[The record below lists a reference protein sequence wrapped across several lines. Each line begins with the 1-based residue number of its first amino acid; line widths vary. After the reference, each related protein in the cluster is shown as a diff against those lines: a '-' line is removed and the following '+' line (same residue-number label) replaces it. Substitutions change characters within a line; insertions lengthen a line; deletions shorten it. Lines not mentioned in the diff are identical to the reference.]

1 MSTTSSLRTAVE
13 YSMSKRSLIFCIRT
27 TNKLQRGVNLEW
39 ISAFSRES
47 ETLFPPLTYL
57 QPTGRTQV
65 GCRYPTVTHRY
76 LSLPHPPARRR
87 SPSVS
92 AAARRP
98 PTPRPTRSAPAS
110 SADSRC
116 RAPAGG
122 RGWRHAL
129 HHRRGHRHHRLNGK
143 QCLANNVNLAPSRL
157 RGVSNGVCNGREQT
171 TWLRRGFEA
180 SALNHLG
187 SGG

>member
-143 QCLANNVNLAPSRL
+143 QLGSVEASRRLPSIIWDL
-157 RGVSNGVCNGREQT
+157 GVSIGQVTISNRTISRSVE
-171 TWLRRGFEA
+171 
-180 SALNHLG
+180 
-187 SGG
+187 